1 MLRWNG
7 LRSLAQDGLG
17 EWKLYLAQGGTERQG
32 GTEGGLMGAIR
43 LYNVVTFVA
52 AVDLK
57 VS

>member
-1 MLRWNG
+1 M
-7 LRSLAQDGLG
+7 G

-43 LYNVVTFVA
+43 LYNVVTYVA